1 MPSWLTDENN
11 QLTVLVGFFLT
22 FIMIPVAVISKLK
35 DANNPTDLY
44 LDNGI
49 LKESANHM
57 LAMLKEVLEKNMR
70 KKVKVISED

>member
-57 LAMLKEVLEKNMR
+57 LAMLKEVMESTEEM
-70 KKVKVISED
+70 